1 MPRTSLDLLSLLQE
15 HGAVVEG
22 HFVMPS
28 GFHSQTYIQTSLLL
42 QHPNLA
48 QKIAQAMSDKFPAH
62 ADVVMALTPSN
73 SVLAQEVARVR
84 GARAIFA
91 SKDAQG
97 HMILKHNFVI
107 KPGESVL
114 LVDDVTVGGRK
125 VLRAEEMIKAAGA
138 KVLGVAVMVDR
149 SMGILPVELPLRALL
164 AYPIRTFHAKDCPL
178 CASRVPVQEIDD
190 LNKEED
196 HDGN

>member
-1 MPRTSLDLLSLLQE
+1 MKKLR
-15 HGAVVEG
+15 
-22 HFVMPS
+22 
-28 GFHSQTYIQTSLLL
+28 
-42 QHPNLA
+42 
-48 QKIAQAMSDKFPAH
+48 
-62 ADVVMALTPSN
+62 
-73 SVLAQEVARVR
+73 
-84 GARAIFA
+84 
-91 SKDAQG
+91 
-97 HMILKHNFVI
+97 
-107 KPGESVL
+107 VL

>member
-1 MPRTSLDLLSLLQE
+1 MPRNNLDLLSLLQE

-42 QHPNLA
+42 QHPHLA
-48 QKIAQAMSDKFPAH
+48 QKVAQAMSEKFPAK
-62 ADVVMALTPSN
+62 ADVIMALTPSN

-91 SKDAQG
+91 SKDDKG
-97 HMILKHNFVI
+97 EMILKHNFAI
-107 KPGESVL
+107 KPGETVL

-125 VLRAEEMIKAAGA
+125 VLKAQEVVQAAGG
-138 KVLGVAVMVDR
+138 KVIGIAVMVDR
-149 SMGILPVELPLRALL
+149 SMGILPLEIPLRALL
-164 AYPIRTFHAKDCPL
+164 SYPIQTFAAKDCPL
-178 CASRVPVQEIDD
+178 CKSGMPVQEIDQ
-190 LNKEED
+190 LN
-196 HDGN
+196 

>member
-1 MPRTSLDLLSLLQE
+1 MPRNNLDLLSLLQE
-15 HGAVVEG
+15 HGAIVEG

-28 GFHSQTYIQTSLLL
+28 GFHSQTYIQTSLLM

-48 QKIAQAMSDKFPAH
+48 QKIAQAMSEKFPAH

-91 SKDAQG
+91 SKDEAG
-97 HMILKHNFVI
+97 NMILKHNFSI
-107 KPGESVL
+107 KPGETVL

-125 VLRAEEMIKAAGA
+125 VLKAQELVQKAGG
-138 KVLGVAVMVDR
+138 KVLGITVLVDR
-149 SMGILPVELPLRALL
+149 SMGILPLEIPLRALL
-164 AYPIRTFHAKDCPL
+164 SYPIQTFTAKECPL
-178 CASRVPVQEIDD
+178 CASKVPVQEIDSLSKD
-190 LNKEED
+190 A
-196 HDGN
+196 